1 MPPVACPEP
10 TACCPAVS
18 EPAQPRPLAQ
28 SVADWVCERLRD
40 HGYPL
45 PACKRVAF
53 LITGFLASSTGTV
66 SHLTETLHDL
76 ALSPAKEE
84 SIARRM
90 LRILDDERLDPER
103 LLPLLV
109 RDLLPQLLAELLAA
123 RAEDETAPPAPQ
135 ADCRPVRVVVDETS
149 KKDQVHL
156 LVAGL
161 AYQGLVV
168 PLAVRVWRQ
177 NEPLPQG
184 SYPLALQSL
193 LLEVQAVMPAPLR
206 DQVLLLAD
214 RAYGIPLMIDLA
226 RLLHWDWV
234 LRVQHHTCVQR
245 RDGSVCA
252 IGQLAPKPGAAWV
265 GGFDRA
271 DPGTG
276 AAAERAEPAG
286 AEPVAV
292 FKTAGWR
299 HSQVVAMW
307 AVGEHEPWLLITSL
321 PGTAARFRDY
331 AERWGIERLF
341 LSWKSHG
348 WQLESCG
355 VSDPQRSA

>member
-1 MPPVACPEP
+1 MPPAACPDLSP
-10 TACCPAVS
+10 CCPPGT
-18 EPAQPRPLAQ
+18 EPAHPKPLAET
-28 SVADWVCERLRD
+28 VLTWVCERLRD
-40 HGYPL
+40 QGYSR
-45 PACKRVAF
+45 PACKRIAF
-53 LITGFLASSTGTV
+53 LITGFIASETGTV
-66 SHLTETLHDL
+66 SRLSETLHDL
-76 ALSPAKEE
+76 ALSSAKEE

-123 RAEDETAPPAPQ
+123 RAEDEQAPPSPQ
-135 ADCRPVRVVVDETS
+135 AGSRPVRVVVDETS
-149 KKDQVHL
+149 KEDQVHL

-161 AYQGLVV
+161 AYQGLVL

-193 LLEVQAVMPAPLR
+193 LLEVQAAVPAPLR

-245 RDGSVCA
+245 RDGSVCTIA
-252 IGQLAPKPGAAWV
+252 SSPPSQAPLGSEASTGLTRARRPPRPERSRSRSSRPLAG
-265 GGFDRA
+265 
-271 DPGTG
+271 
-276 AAAERAEPAG
+276 
-286 AEPVAV
+286 
-292 FKTAGWR
+292 
-299 HSQVVAMW
+299 
-307 AVGEHEPWLLITSL
+307 
-321 PGTAARFRDY
+321 GTAK
-331 AERWGIERLF
+331 
-341 LSWKSHG
+341 SWPCGPLGNKSPG
-348 WQLESCG
+348 CSSPACPT
-355 VSDPQRSA
+355 PQPGSGTMRSAGGSSGCS